1 LDAPNLVQ
9 HIVFRLADSLP
20 AGTREDIAK
29 MRRED
34 RVLAADGALDQ
45 GYGRRELA
53 VPLVAALVQTALL
66 TFDAERYVLTAWCV
80 MPNHLHALLE
90 VRTGYGLDQIVH
102 SWKSYTAKEANR
114 LLGRTG
120 SFWAPEYFD
129 RFMRDDEHLARTA
142 AYTEGNPVKSG
153 LCEKV
158 SDWRFSSA
166 WRGWGGRDARGPN
179 MHR

>member
-1 LDAPNLVQ
+1 LDALNLVQ
-9 HIVFRLADSLP
+9 HIVVRLADSLP

-90 VRTGYGLDQIVH
+90 VRSGYGLDQILH
-102 SWKSYTAKEANR
+102 SWKSYTYWGVPGRSGHANISIGSCATTNISPEPR
-114 LLGRTG
+114 LISRETQ
-120 SFWAPEYFD
+120 
-129 RFMRDDEHLARTA
+129 
-142 AYTEGNPVKSG
+142 
-153 LCEKV
+153 
-158 SDWRFSSA
+158 
-166 WRGWGGRDARGPN
+166 
-179 MHR
+179 